1 MTVSKTVETFGRLDI
16 VVNFSASV
24 RIIGTATQFSEEDW
38 DQVLDT
44 NLNGTFLVSKAAID
58 PNLDRA

>member
-16 VVNFSASV
+16 VVNSASV